1 MLIDRDRSFLL
12 LVDMQ
17 DRLVPAMAE
26 PALVL
31 RNAAILLKTAARL
44 GVPVL
49 ASEQYPKGLGHTV
62 PELADLLPT
71 GAVMEKL
78 AFSCLGEAG
87 PADRIASLG
96 RKQAVICGIEAHV
109 CVLQTAMGLAA
120 EGHEVFVVRDAV
132 SSRLATSVETA
143 LGRFHNAGIQV
154 VTTEMV
160 AFEWLGRAGTDEF
173 KEISRL
179 IR

>member
-12 LVDMQ
+12 VVDVQ
-17 DRLVPAMAE
+17 ERLLPAMAE
-26 PALVL
+26 PELVV
-31 RNAAILLKTAARL
+31 RNATILLQAAARL

-62 PELADLLPT
+62 APLAALLPD
-71 GAVMEKL
+71 GSVMEKI
-78 AFSCLGEAG
+78 AFSCLGHEG
-87 PADRIASLG
+87 PRAKIASLG

-109 CVLQTAMGLAA
+109 CVLQTAMEMA
-120 EGHEVFVVRDAV
+120 EQGYRTFVVRDATGSRQPLSAETAV
-132 SSRLATSVETA
+132 SRLRAARVE
-143 LGRFHNAGIQV
+143 I

-160 AFEWLGRAGTDEF
+160 VFEWMARAATPEF
-173 KEISRL
+173 REVSKL